1 MISVSISAARYMRGC
16 EMIEEKRQRQ
26 LKRGCELIGRQ
37 RHALR
42 GAAAPC
48 NLLSN
53 SAARYVSGQ
62 RRALLYSLLC
72 LHRSNR
78 HQS

>member
-1 MISVSISAARYMRGC
+1 MISGSNSAARYMMGC
-16 EMIEEKRQRQ
+16 ETVEEQHRRQLTWGCKLIEE
-26 LKRGCELIGRQ
+26 Q

-48 NLLSN
+48 DLLSI

-62 RRALLYSLLC
+62 RSALWDLL
-72 LHRSNR
+72 HTFISV
-78 HQS
+78 